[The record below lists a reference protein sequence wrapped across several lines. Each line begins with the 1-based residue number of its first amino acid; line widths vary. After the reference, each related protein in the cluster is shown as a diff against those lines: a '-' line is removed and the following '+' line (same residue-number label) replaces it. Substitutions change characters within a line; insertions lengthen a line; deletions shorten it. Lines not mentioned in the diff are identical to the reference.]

1 MKKKLLLFVSLF
13 GLLCI
18 PRPTIAEEQVCNTP
32 ETSTTTISLSE
43 PTLPE
48 GISSPKAVF
57 IVAEGTETSDPKKIV
72 FSKGNLAF
80 YINYLTRGCA
90 DNTTKSG
97 HFYFQEKQYM
107 RVSAYQTK
115 VNESMDLFNYGA
127 SGYTI
132 EVNSKN
138 SYATHSFV
146 DEGENKYSWYDWGL
160 FNAISNG
167 GNQPGLWR
175 TLSADEWTC
184 LITHCKAKNHFA
196 MGQVIY
202 KNSYYGLWENND
214 IKGMIL
220 LPDNWNFNGVPFTAN
235 GGCSD
240 NSYTEAQWQ
249 LMADHGAVFIPANPY
264 FESSMS
270 NPTSNTLYTNGY
282 YWTSTCNSG
291 NPVAFYFSES
301 SQSTSTVS
309 DSNYKKRGYSVRLV
323 HDL

>member
-18 PRPTIAEEQVCNTP
+18 PLPTIAEEQDCNTP
-32 ETSTTTISLSE
+32 EISQTTVSLSL
-43 PTLPE
+43 PTFPE
-48 GISSPKAVF
+48 GVSSLKAVF
-57 IVAEGTETSDPKKIV
+57 EVAPATEYSDAKKVV

-80 YINYLTRGCA
+80 YINSDNRECA

-107 RVSAYQTK
+107 RVSAYQNK
-115 VNESMDLFNYGA
+115 VNETMDLFNYGS

-175 TLSADEWTC
+175 TMTESEWTY
-184 LITHCKAKNHFA
+184 LISHCKAKNHFA
-196 MGQVIY
+196 MGQVQFH
-202 KNSYYGLWENND
+202 NEYYGLWPNEE
-214 IKGMIL
+214 IRGIIL
-220 LPDNWNFNGVPFTAN
+220 LPDEWVSPSGISFTAN
-235 GGCSD
+235 GSCST
-240 NSYTEAQWQ
+240 NSYST
-249 LMADHGAVFIPANPY
+249 ADWEKMSNAGAVFLPANPE
-264 FESSMS
+264 FRSGADHPSSS
-270 NPTSNTLYTNGY
+270 AYENGY
-282 YWTSTCNSG
+282 YWTATYRDNYPVLFYLNSNPSTGTASG
-291 NPVAFYFSES
+291 EYQNKS
-301 SQSTSTVS
+301 
-309 DSNYKKRGYSVRLV
+309 GYAVRLV